1 MTNTVVR
8 RKGRGSEVS
17 LTIAYSFRAV
27 NSGVVGRPT
36 CDFRSHTYA
45 QGKRENTT
53 RAIKSE
59 IWFSGP
65 SPESKVQA
73 EIWNCISAWTR
84 YAVAAIFAQSWWGTA
99 AGGDARIIRWG
110 RRDE

>member
-36 CDFRSHTYA
+36 CDFRSHMYA

-59 IWFSGP
+59 TWVFHAVTRERGAGRDIELHTRLDQVSHGRYIRAGLVEHSG
-65 SPESKVQA
+65 
-73 EIWNCISAWTR
+73 
-84 YAVAAIFAQSWWGTA
+84 WW
-99 AGGDARIIRWG
+99 
-110 RRDE
+110 